1 MEVVEDS
8 DDEEDSVYSESSE
21 DTETDTDSNSEF
33 TIAKTIPKRSN
44 KGLTHC

>member
-21 DTETDTDSNSEF
+21 DTDTDSNSEF